1 MPKGSDWVNFIY
13 INLAFVAQVV
23 AMFYFTAVKDIKDNW
38 PKYRCNPM
46 YMPLSD
52 DIQSD
57 FVYCIQSMQTNYM
70 GYLLQPLTYITS
82 NLSAMGAGF
91 VNNIDSIRNM
101 MSNIRT
107 FLSTITEGI
116 FGVFLNIIISFQK
129 IMISIK
135 DLVGKMIGV
144 MVAMMYIMDGS
155 LKTINSSWNGPPG
168 QMVRALGKCF
178 HPETKIKLNNGKI
191 INFADGLSE
200 KEAKLVK
207 ASDLIRTSLSSA
219 GLSEDTKISRPMYD
233 ALTDLSFNIGE
244 GGLAIFV
251 SNIAD
256 ANGELSSDLFAKEII
271 GWTKVSDPDSRKGI
285 LIRRI
290 SQLLIAKGV
299 LLPEDPKMS
308 GKKEKFS
315 YSTKNM
321 VEKYL
326 KTYLGGSISESE
338 AEKVLKDLGRSP
350 PDTAMDFVNTLKGS

>member
-23 AMFYFTAVKDIKDNW
+23 AIYYFIAVKDIKDNW

-52 DIQSD
+52 DIQKD

-91 VNNIDSIRNM
+91 VNNIDSIRIM

-116 FGVFLNIIISFQK
+116 FGIFLNIIISFQK

-144 MVAMMYIMDGS
+144 MVAMMYIMEGS

-178 HPETKIKLNNGKI
+178 HPETKIKLNNGTIKMM
-191 INFADGLSE
+191 
-200 KEAKLVK
+200 K
-207 ASDLIRTSLSSA
+207 DLILGDVLENGVKIMATMQLENASGEEKLYKLEKM
-219 GLSEDTKISRPMYD
+219 GVDGDDIYVTGKHMVYSENERKYIYVKDFTGAVEQDEVKSNWFSCLITYNHTIP
-233 ALTDLSFNIGE
+233 IGQLVFWDWE
-244 GGLAIFV
+244 DDE
-251 SNIAD
+251 IA
-256 ANGELSSDLFAKEII
+256 
-271 GWTKVSDPDSRKGI
+271 
-285 LIRRI
+285 
-290 SQLLIAKGV
+290 
-299 LLPEDPKMS
+299 
-308 GKKEKFS
+308 
-315 YSTKNM
+315 Y
-321 VEKYL
+321 
-326 KTYLGGSISESE
+326 
-338 AEKVLKDLGRSP
+338 
-350 PDTAMDFVNTLKGS
+350 

>member
-23 AMFYFTAVKDIKDNW
+23 AIYYFTAVQQIKDNW

-91 VNNIDSIRNM
+91 VNNIDSIRYM

-107 FLSTITEGI
+107 FLTTISEGI
-116 FGVFLNIIISFQK
+116 FSVFLNIIISFQK

-178 HPETKIKLNNGKI
+178 HPETKIKLNDGSVKMMKDLHLGDVLENGVRIMATMQLENSSGEEKLYKLEKMGV
-191 INFADGLSE
+191 DGSDIYVTGKHMVYSE
-200 KEAKLVK
+200 KHHKYIYVKEFDGAIEQDEVKSEWFSCLITYTHTIPIGQLVFW
-207 ASDLIRTSLSSA
+207 DW
-219 GLSEDTKISRPMYD
+219 EDD
-233 ALTDLSFNIGE
+233 E
-244 GGLAIFV
+244 
-251 SNIAD
+251 IA
-256 ANGELSSDLFAKEII
+256 
-271 GWTKVSDPDSRKGI
+271 
-285 LIRRI
+285 
-290 SQLLIAKGV
+290 
-299 LLPEDPKMS
+299 
-308 GKKEKFS
+308 
-315 YSTKNM
+315 Y
-321 VEKYL
+321 
-326 KTYLGGSISESE
+326 
-338 AEKVLKDLGRSP
+338 
-350 PDTAMDFVNTLKGS
+350 

>member
-23 AMFYFTAVKDIKDNW
+23 AIYYFTAVQQIKDNW

-91 VNNIDSIRNM
+91 VNNIDSIRYM

-107 FLSTITEGI
+107 FLTTITEGI

-178 HPETKIKLNNGKI
+178 HPDTKIKLNDGSIKMMKDLHLGDVLENGVKI
-191 INFADGLSE
+191 MATMQLENASGEEKLYKLEKMGVDGSDIYVTGKHMVYSE
-200 KEAKLVK
+200 KQKKYIYVKEFDGAVEQDEVKSEWFSCLITYTHTIPIGQLVFW
-207 ASDLIRTSLSSA
+207 DW
-219 GLSEDTKISRPMYD
+219 EDDEVAY
-233 ALTDLSFNIGE
+233 
-244 GGLAIFV
+244 
-251 SNIAD
+251 
-256 ANGELSSDLFAKEII
+256 
-271 GWTKVSDPDSRKGI
+271 
-285 LIRRI
+285 
-290 SQLLIAKGV
+290 
-299 LLPEDPKMS
+299 
-308 GKKEKFS
+308 
-315 YSTKNM
+315 
-321 VEKYL
+321 
-326 KTYLGGSISESE
+326 
-338 AEKVLKDLGRSP
+338 
-350 PDTAMDFVNTLKGS
+350 

>member
-23 AMFYFTAVKDIKDNW
+23 AMYYFTSVQQIKDNW

-91 VNNIDSIRNM
+91 VNNIDSIRYM

-107 FLSTITEGI
+107 FLTTITEGI

-178 HPETKIKLNNGKI
+178 HPDTKIKLNDGTVKMMKDLNLGDVLENGVKI
-191 INFADGLSE
+191 MATMQLENASGEEKLYKLENMGVNGEDIYVTGKHMVYSE
-200 KEAKLVK
+200 KE
-207 ASDLIRTSLSSA
+207 
-219 GLSEDTKISRPMYD
+219 
-233 ALTDLSFNIGE
+233 
-244 GGLAIFV
+244 
-251 SNIAD
+251 
-256 ANGELSSDLFAKEII
+256 
-271 GWTKVSDPDSRKGI
+271 
-285 LIRRI
+285 RRYI
-290 SQLLIAKGV
+290 YV
-299 LLPEDPKMS
+299 
-308 GKKEKFS
+308 
-315 YSTKNM
+315 
-321 VEKYL
+321 
-326 KTYLGGSISESE
+326 
-338 AEKVLKDLGRSP
+338 KDLEGAVEQDEVKSEWFSCLITYNHTIP
-350 PDTAMDFVNTLKGS
+350 IGQLIFWDWEDDEIAY

>member
-23 AMFYFTAVKDIKDNW
+23 AIYYFTAVQQIKDNW

-91 VNNIDSIRNM
+91 VNNIDSIRYM

-107 FLSTITEGI
+107 FLTTISEGI

-178 HPETKIKLNNGKI
+178 HPDTKIKLN
-191 INFADGLSE
+191 D
-200 KEAKLVK
+200 
-207 ASDLIRTSLSSA
+207 
-219 GLSEDTKISRPMYD
+219 
-233 ALTDLSFNIGE
+233 
-244 GGLAIFV
+244 
-251 SNIAD
+251 
-256 ANGELSSDLFAKEII
+256 
-271 GWTKVSDPDSRKGI
+271 
-285 LIRRI
+285 
-290 SQLLIAKGV
+290 
-299 LLPEDPKMS
+299 
-308 GKKEKFS
+308 
-315 YSTKNM
+315 
-321 VEKYL
+321 
-326 KTYLGGSISESE
+326 GSI
-338 AEKVLKDLGRSP
+338 KMMKDLHLGDVLENGVKIMATMQLENASGEEKLYKLEK
-350 PDTAMDFVNTLKGS
+350 MGVS

>member
-23 AMFYFTAVKDIKDNW
+23 AMYYFTAVQQIKDNW

-52 DIQSD
+52 DIQKD

-91 VNNIDSIRNM
+91 VNNIDSIRYM

-155 LKTINSSWNGPPG
+155 LKTINSTWNGPPG

-178 HPETKIKLNNGKI
+178 HPDTKIKLNDGTIKMMKDLNLGDVLENGVKI
-191 INFADGLSE
+191 MATMQLENASGEHKLYKLEKMGVDGEDIYVTGKHMVYSE
-200 KEAKLVK
+200 KERKYIYVKDFIGAVEQDEVQSDWFSCLITYNHTIPIGQLVFW
-207 ASDLIRTSLSSA
+207 DW
-219 GLSEDTKISRPMYD
+219 EDD
-233 ALTDLSFNIGE
+233 E
-244 GGLAIFV
+244 
-251 SNIAD
+251 IA
-256 ANGELSSDLFAKEII
+256 
-271 GWTKVSDPDSRKGI
+271 
-285 LIRRI
+285 
-290 SQLLIAKGV
+290 
-299 LLPEDPKMS
+299 
-308 GKKEKFS
+308 
-315 YSTKNM
+315 Y
-321 VEKYL
+321 
-326 KTYLGGSISESE
+326 
-338 AEKVLKDLGRSP
+338 
-350 PDTAMDFVNTLKGS
+350 

>member
-23 AMFYFTAVKDIKDNW
+23 AMYYFTSVQQIKDNW

-52 DIQSD
+52 DIQKD

-91 VNNIDSIRNM
+91 VNNIDSIRYM

-107 FLSTITEGI
+107 FLTTITEGI

-178 HPETKIKLNNGKI
+178 HPDTKIKLNDGTVKMMKDLNLGDVLENGVKI
-191 INFADGLSE
+191 MATMQLENASGEEKLYKLENMGVNGEDIYVTGKHMVYSE
-200 KEAKLVK
+200 KE
-207 ASDLIRTSLSSA
+207 
-219 GLSEDTKISRPMYD
+219 
-233 ALTDLSFNIGE
+233 
-244 GGLAIFV
+244 
-251 SNIAD
+251 
-256 ANGELSSDLFAKEII
+256 
-271 GWTKVSDPDSRKGI
+271 RKYI
-285 LIRRI
+285 Y
-290 SQLLIAKGV
+290 V
-299 LLPEDPKMS
+299 
-308 GKKEKFS
+308 
-315 YSTKNM
+315 
-321 VEKYL
+321 
-326 KTYLGGSISESE
+326 
-338 AEKVLKDLGRSP
+338 KDLESAVEQDEVKSEWFSCLITYNHTIPIGQLIFW
-350 PDTAMDFVNTLKGS
+350 DWEDDEIAY

>member
-23 AMFYFTAVKDIKDNW
+23 AMYYFTAVQDIKDNW

-91 VNNIDSIRNM
+91 VNNIDSIRYM

-107 FLSTITEGI
+107 FLTTITEGI

-178 HPETKIKLNNGKI
+178 HPDTKIKLNDGTVKMMKDLNLGDVLENGVKI
-191 INFADGLSE
+191 MATMQLENASGEEKLYKLENMGVNGEDIYVTGKHMVYSE
-200 KEAKLVK
+200 KE
-207 ASDLIRTSLSSA
+207 
-219 GLSEDTKISRPMYD
+219 
-233 ALTDLSFNIGE
+233 
-244 GGLAIFV
+244 
-251 SNIAD
+251 
-256 ANGELSSDLFAKEII
+256 
-271 GWTKVSDPDSRKGI
+271 RKYI
-285 LIRRI
+285 Y
-290 SQLLIAKGV
+290 V
-299 LLPEDPKMS
+299 
-308 GKKEKFS
+308 
-315 YSTKNM
+315 
-321 VEKYL
+321 
-326 KTYLGGSISESE
+326 
-338 AEKVLKDLGRSP
+338 KDLEGAVEQDEVKSEWFSCLITYNHTIP
-350 PDTAMDFVNTLKGS
+350 IGQLIFWDWEDDEISY

>member
-23 AMFYFTAVKDIKDNW
+23 AMYYFTAVQQIKDNW

-52 DIQSD
+52 DIQKD

-70 GYLLQPLTYITS
+70 GYLLKPLTYITS

-91 VNNIDSIRNM
+91 VNNIDSIRVM

-107 FLSTITEGI
+107 FLTTITEGI

-178 HPETKIKLNNGKI
+178 HPETKIKLN
-191 INFADGLSE
+191 DGT
-200 KEAKLVK
+200 
-207 ASDLIRTSLSSA
+207 I
-219 GLSEDTKISRPMYD
+219 
-233 ALTDLSFNIGE
+233 
-244 GGLAIFV
+244 
-251 SNIAD
+251 
-256 ANGELSSDLFAKEII
+256 
-271 GWTKVSDPDSRKGI
+271 
-285 LIRRI
+285 
-290 SQLLIAKGV
+290 
-299 LLPEDPKMS
+299 KM
-308 GKKEKFS
+308 
-315 YSTKNM
+315 M
-321 VEKYL
+321 
-326 KTYLGGSISESE
+326 
-338 AEKVLKDLGRSP
+338 KDLNLGDVLENGVKIMATMQLENSSGEEKLYKLEKMGV
-350 PDTAMDFVNTLKGS
+350 DGDDIYVTGKHMVYSENEHKYIYVKDFIGAVEQDKVKSDWFSCLITYNHTIPIGQLVFWDWEDDEIAY

>member
-23 AMFYFTAVKDIKDNW
+23 AIYYFIAVKDIKDNW

-52 DIQSD
+52 DIQKD

-91 VNNIDSIRNM
+91 VNNIDSIRYM

-116 FGVFLNIIISFQK
+116 FGIFLNIIISFQK

-144 MVAMMYIMDGS
+144 MVAMMYIMEGS

-178 HPETKIKLNNGKI
+178 HPETKIKLNNGTIKMM
-191 INFADGLSE
+191 
-200 KEAKLVK
+200 K
-207 ASDLIRTSLSSA
+207 DLILGDVLENGVKIMATMQLENASGEEKLYKLEKM
-219 GLSEDTKISRPMYD
+219 GVDGEDIYVTGKHMVYSENQRKYIYVKDFTGAVEQDEVKSDWFSCLITYNHTIP
-233 ALTDLSFNIGE
+233 IGQLVFWDWE
-244 GGLAIFV
+244 DDE
-251 SNIAD
+251 IA
-256 ANGELSSDLFAKEII
+256 
-271 GWTKVSDPDSRKGI
+271 
-285 LIRRI
+285 
-290 SQLLIAKGV
+290 
-299 LLPEDPKMS
+299 
-308 GKKEKFS
+308 
-315 YSTKNM
+315 Y
-321 VEKYL
+321 
-326 KTYLGGSISESE
+326 
-338 AEKVLKDLGRSP
+338 
-350 PDTAMDFVNTLKGS
+350 

>member
-23 AMFYFTAVKDIKDNW
+23 AMYYFTAVQQIKDNW

-91 VNNIDSIRNM
+91 VNNIDSIRYM

-107 FLSTITEGI
+107 FMATITEGI

-178 HPETKIKLNNGKI
+178 HPETKIKLNNGTIKMMKDLNLGDVLENGVKI
-191 INFADGLSE
+191 MATMQLENASGEEKLYKLEKVGVDGEDIYVTGKHMVYSE
-200 KEAKLVK
+200 KERRYIYVKDFIGAVAQDEVKSEWFSCLITYNHTIPIGQLVFW
-207 ASDLIRTSLSSA
+207 DW
-219 GLSEDTKISRPMYD
+219 EDD
-233 ALTDLSFNIGE
+233 E
-244 GGLAIFV
+244 
-251 SNIAD
+251 IA
-256 ANGELSSDLFAKEII
+256 
-271 GWTKVSDPDSRKGI
+271 
-285 LIRRI
+285 
-290 SQLLIAKGV
+290 
-299 LLPEDPKMS
+299 
-308 GKKEKFS
+308 
-315 YSTKNM
+315 Y
-321 VEKYL
+321 
-326 KTYLGGSISESE
+326 
-338 AEKVLKDLGRSP
+338 
-350 PDTAMDFVNTLKGS
+350 

>member
-23 AMFYFTAVKDIKDNW
+23 AMYYFTAVQQIKDNW

-52 DIQSD
+52 DIQKD

-91 VNNIDSIRNM
+91 VNNIDSIRYM

-155 LKTINSSWNGPPG
+155 LKTINSTWNGPPG

-178 HPETKIKLNNGKI
+178 HPDTKIKLNDGTIKMMKDLNLGDVLENGVKI
-191 INFADGLSE
+191 MATMQLENASGEHKLYKLEKMGVDGEDIYVTGKHMVYSE
-200 KEAKLVK
+200 KQRKYIYVKDFIGAVEQDEVQSDWFSCLITYNHTIPIGQLVFW
-207 ASDLIRTSLSSA
+207 DW
-219 GLSEDTKISRPMYD
+219 EDD
-233 ALTDLSFNIGE
+233 E
-244 GGLAIFV
+244 
-251 SNIAD
+251 IA
-256 ANGELSSDLFAKEII
+256 
-271 GWTKVSDPDSRKGI
+271 
-285 LIRRI
+285 
-290 SQLLIAKGV
+290 
-299 LLPEDPKMS
+299 
-308 GKKEKFS
+308 
-315 YSTKNM
+315 Y
-321 VEKYL
+321 
-326 KTYLGGSISESE
+326 
-338 AEKVLKDLGRSP
+338 
-350 PDTAMDFVNTLKGS
+350 

>member
-23 AMFYFTAVKDIKDNW
+23 AMYYFSAVQQIKDNW

-91 VNNIDSIRNM
+91 VNNIDSIRVM

-116 FGVFLNIIISFQK
+116 FGVFLNIVISFQK

-135 DLVGKMIGV
+135 DLVAKMIGV
-144 MVAMMYIMDGS
+144 MVAMMHIMDGS

-178 HPETKIKLNNGKI
+178 YPETKIKLNNGTI
-191 INFADGLSE
+191 
-200 KEAKLVK
+200 
-207 ASDLIRTSLSSA
+207 
-219 GLSEDTKISRPMYD
+219 
-233 ALTDLSFNIGE
+233 
-244 GGLAIFV
+244 
-251 SNIAD
+251 
-256 ANGELSSDLFAKEII
+256 
-271 GWTKVSDPDSRKGI
+271 
-285 LIRRI
+285 
-290 SQLLIAKGV
+290 
-299 LLPEDPKMS
+299 KM
-308 GKKEKFS
+308 
-315 YSTKNM
+315 M
-321 VEKYL
+321 
-326 KTYLGGSISESE
+326 
-338 AEKVLKDLGRSP
+338 KDLNLGDVLENGVKIMATMQLENASGEEKLYKLEKMGIDGDDIYVTGKHMVYSENERKYIYVK
-350 PDTAMDFVNTLKGS
+350 DFTGAVEQDEVKSDWFSCLITYNHTIPIGQLVFWDWEDDEIAY

>member
-23 AMFYFTAVKDIKDNW
+23 AIYYFIAVKDIKDNW

-52 DIQSD
+52 DIQKD

-91 VNNIDSIRNM
+91 VNNIDSIRYM

-116 FGVFLNIIISFQK
+116 FGIFLNIIISFQK

-144 MVAMMYIMDGS
+144 MVAMMYIMEGS

-178 HPETKIKLNNGKI
+178 HPETKIKLNNGTIKMM
-191 INFADGLSE
+191 
-200 KEAKLVK
+200 K
-207 ASDLIRTSLSSA
+207 DLILGDVLENGVKIMATMQLENASGEEKLYKLEKM
-219 GLSEDTKISRPMYD
+219 GVDGEDIYVTGKHMVYSENQRKYIYVKDFTGAVEQDEFKSDWFSCLITYNHTIP
-233 ALTDLSFNIGE
+233 IGQLVFWDWE
-244 GGLAIFV
+244 DDE
-251 SNIAD
+251 IA
-256 ANGELSSDLFAKEII
+256 
-271 GWTKVSDPDSRKGI
+271 
-285 LIRRI
+285 
-290 SQLLIAKGV
+290 
-299 LLPEDPKMS
+299 
-308 GKKEKFS
+308 
-315 YSTKNM
+315 Y
-321 VEKYL
+321 
-326 KTYLGGSISESE
+326 
-338 AEKVLKDLGRSP
+338 
-350 PDTAMDFVNTLKGS
+350 

>member
-23 AMFYFTAVKDIKDNW
+23 AMYYFTSVQQIKDNW

-46 YMPLSD
+46 YMLLSD
-52 DIQSD
+52 DIQKD

-91 VNNIDSIRNM
+91 VNNIDSIRYM

-107 FLSTITEGI
+107 FLTTITEGI

-178 HPETKIKLNNGKI
+178 HPDTKIKLNDGTVKMMKDLNLGDVLENGVKI
-191 INFADGLSE
+191 MATMQLENASGEEKLYKLENMGVNGENIYVTGKHMVYSE
-200 KEAKLVK
+200 KE
-207 ASDLIRTSLSSA
+207 
-219 GLSEDTKISRPMYD
+219 
-233 ALTDLSFNIGE
+233 
-244 GGLAIFV
+244 
-251 SNIAD
+251 
-256 ANGELSSDLFAKEII
+256 
-271 GWTKVSDPDSRKGI
+271 RKYI
-285 LIRRI
+285 Y
-290 SQLLIAKGV
+290 V
-299 LLPEDPKMS
+299 
-308 GKKEKFS
+308 
-315 YSTKNM
+315 
-321 VEKYL
+321 
-326 KTYLGGSISESE
+326 
-338 AEKVLKDLGRSP
+338 KDLESAVEQDEVKSDWFSCLITYNHTIPIGQLVFW
-350 PDTAMDFVNTLKGS
+350 DWEDDEIAY

>member
-23 AMFYFTAVKDIKDNW
+23 AIYYFIAVKDIKDNW

-52 DIQSD
+52 DIQKD

-91 VNNIDSIRNM
+91 VNNIDSIRIM

-116 FGVFLNIIISFQK
+116 FGIFLNIIISFQK

-144 MVAMMYIMDGS
+144 MVAMMYIMEGS

-178 HPETKIKLNNGKI
+178 HPETKIKLNNGTIKMM
-191 INFADGLSE
+191 
-200 KEAKLVK
+200 K
-207 ASDLIRTSLSSA
+207 DLILGDVLENGVKIMATMQLENASGEEKLYKLEKM
-219 GLSEDTKISRPMYD
+219 GVDGEDIYVTGKHMVYSENERKYIYVKDFTGAVEQEEVKSEWFSCLITYNHTIP
-233 ALTDLSFNIGE
+233 IGQLVFWDWE
-244 GGLAIFV
+244 DDE
-251 SNIAD
+251 IA
-256 ANGELSSDLFAKEII
+256 
-271 GWTKVSDPDSRKGI
+271 
-285 LIRRI
+285 
-290 SQLLIAKGV
+290 
-299 LLPEDPKMS
+299 
-308 GKKEKFS
+308 
-315 YSTKNM
+315 Y
-321 VEKYL
+321 
-326 KTYLGGSISESE
+326 
-338 AEKVLKDLGRSP
+338 
-350 PDTAMDFVNTLKGS
+350 

>member
-23 AMFYFTAVKDIKDNW
+23 AIYYFTSVQQIKDNW

-135 DLVGKMIGV
+135 DLVGKMIGL

-178 HPETKIKLNNGKI
+178 HPETKIRLNDRTIKMMKDLNLGDVLENGVKIMATMQLENASGEEKLYKLEKMGVDGEDIYVTGKHMVY
-191 INFADGLSE
+191 SE
-200 KEAKLVK
+200 KERKYIYVKDFIGAVEQDEVKSDWFSCLITYNHTIPIGQLVFW
-207 ASDLIRTSLSSA
+207 DW
-219 GLSEDTKISRPMYD
+219 EDD
-233 ALTDLSFNIGE
+233 E
-244 GGLAIFV
+244 
-251 SNIAD
+251 IA
-256 ANGELSSDLFAKEII
+256 
-271 GWTKVSDPDSRKGI
+271 
-285 LIRRI
+285 
-290 SQLLIAKGV
+290 
-299 LLPEDPKMS
+299 
-308 GKKEKFS
+308 
-315 YSTKNM
+315 Y
-321 VEKYL
+321 
-326 KTYLGGSISESE
+326 
-338 AEKVLKDLGRSP
+338 
-350 PDTAMDFVNTLKGS
+350 